1 MRKRILK
8 YSIWIVVLL
17 FGVGLYSLNADYLAY
32 TSSLPELE
40 LLEAPEDTIPPRY
53 PVAKTTPE
61 EYQDIVKQSPA
72 DLRDPENVKTTIEYD
87 LKTNTYIVRTKLGD
101 MEIGTPMSLTPAEY
115 QDYSMQQS
123 LRSYFRQK
131 NEEEFQKAT
140 NKQFNLTDMQF
151 NIGAAERIFGPGGV
165 RVRTQGSAE
174 ITMGLKTNKNNDPSL
189 PERSRKRTFFNFDES
204 VQLNV
209 QASVGSKVNFGMNYN
224 TETSFDFDSKKLKLA
239 YTGEEDEIIKSLEAG
254 NVSMNTSNSLI
265 NGGAAYSV

>member
-87 LKTNTYIVRTKLGD
+87 LKTNTYEIRRYGD
-101 MEIGTPMSLTPAEY
+101 WYA
-115 QDYSMQQS
+115 D
-123 LRSYFRQK
+123 
-131 NEEEFQKAT
+131 EFNPSGIPRLFYAT
-140 NKQFNLTDMQF
+140 
-151 NIGAAERIFGPGGV
+151 I
-165 RVRTQGSAE
+165 
-174 ITMGLKTNKNNDPSL
+174 
-189 PERSRKRTFFNFDES
+189 
-204 VQLNV
+204 
-209 QASVGSKVNFGMNYN
+209 
-224 TETSFDFDSKKLKLA
+224 TSFLFPPKER
-239 YTGEEDEIIKSLEAG
+239 GRIPKSYE
-254 NVSMNTSNSLI
+254 
-265 NGGAAYSV
+265 

>member
-87 LKTNTYIVRTKLGD
+87 LKTNTYAD
-101 MEIGTPMSLTPAEY
+101 
-115 QDYSMQQS
+115 
-123 LRSYFRQK
+123 
-131 NEEEFQKAT
+131 EFNPSGIPRLFYAT
-140 NKQFNLTDMQF
+140 
-151 NIGAAERIFGPGGV
+151 I
-165 RVRTQGSAE
+165 
-174 ITMGLKTNKNNDPSL
+174 
-189 PERSRKRTFFNFDES
+189 
-204 VQLNV
+204 
-209 QASVGSKVNFGMNYN
+209 
-224 TETSFDFDSKKLKLA
+224 TSFLFPPKER
-239 YTGEEDEIIKSLEAG
+239 GRIPKSYE
-254 NVSMNTSNSLI
+254 
-265 NGGAAYSV
+265 

>member
-1 MRKRILK
+1 MLITLRIHHLCRNWSCWK
-8 YSIWIVVLL
+8 LRRIRFL
-17 FGVGLYSLNADYLAY
+17 
-32 TSSLPELE
+32 
-40 LLEAPEDTIPPRY
+40 PRY

-151 NIGAAERIFGPGGV
+151 NIGAAERIFGPRWEYV
-165 RVRTQGSAE
+165 
-174 ITMGLKTNKNNDPSL
+174 
-189 PERSRKRTFFNFDES
+189 
-204 VQLNV
+204 
-209 QASVGSKVNFGMNYN
+209 
-224 TETSFDFDSKKLKLA
+224 
-239 YTGEEDEIIKSLEAG
+239 
-254 NVSMNTSNSLI
+254 
-265 NGGAAYSV
+265 

>member
-101 MEIGTPMSLTPAEY
+101 MEIGTP
-115 QDYSMQQS
+115 
-123 LRSYFRQK
+123 
-131 NEEEFQKAT
+131 
-140 NKQFNLTDMQF
+140 
-151 NIGAAERIFGPGGV
+151 I
-165 RVRTQGSAE
+165 
-174 ITMGLKTNKNNDPSL
+174 
-189 PERSRKRTFFNFDES
+189 
-204 VQLNV
+204 
-209 QASVGSKVNFGMNYN
+209 
-224 TETSFDFDSKKLKLA
+224 TSFLFPPKER
-239 YTGEEDEIIKSLEAG
+239 GRIPKSYE
-254 NVSMNTSNSLI
+254 
-265 NGGAAYSV
+265 

>member
-1 MRKRILK
+1 M
-8 YSIWIVVLL
+8 

-123 LRSYFRQK
+123 LSFLFPPKERGRIPKSY
-131 NEEEFQKAT
+131 E
-140 NKQFNLTDMQF
+140 
-151 NIGAAERIFGPGGV
+151 
-165 RVRTQGSAE
+165 
-174 ITMGLKTNKNNDPSL
+174 
-189 PERSRKRTFFNFDES
+189 
-204 VQLNV
+204 
-209 QASVGSKVNFGMNYN
+209 
-224 TETSFDFDSKKLKLA
+224 
-239 YTGEEDEIIKSLEAG
+239 
-254 NVSMNTSNSLI
+254 
-265 NGGAAYSV
+265 

>member
-32 TSSLPELE
+32 TSSLPELSCWK
-40 LLEAPEDTIPPRY
+40 LRGYDPPRY

-131 NEEEFQKAT
+131 NEEEFQK
-140 NKQFNLTDMQF
+140 L
-151 NIGAAERIFGPGGV
+151 RI
-165 RVRTQGSAE
+165 
-174 ITMGLKTNKNNDPSL
+174 
-189 PERSRKRTFFNFDES
+189 
-204 VQLNV
+204 
-209 QASVGSKVNFGMNYN
+209 
-224 TETSFDFDSKKLKLA
+224 
-239 YTGEEDEIIKSLEAG
+239 
-254 NVSMNTSNSLI
+254 NSLT
-265 NGGAAYSV
+265 